1 MDEFVRVIQASSDS
15 FSDPTRW
22 VINENEQENVKY
34 IEEVSWNLPIVG
46 SILSCFMLQNRSQLI
61 RSPLDTQRNR
71 ALKTKLI
78 ITQLFLL
85 CRITFLP
92 IPEGPNL
99 IPTTQNKNPV
109 SL

>member
-34 IEEVSWNLPIVG
+34 IEELSWNLPIVG

-61 RSPLDTQRNR
+61 RSPTGHSEKPCFEN
-71 ALKTKLI
+71 KTDHNAVVFAVSYY
-78 ITQLFLL
+78 FLSHT
-85 CRITFLP
+85 RGT
-92 IPEGPNL
+92 
-99 IPTTQNKNPV
+99 
-109 SL
+109 